1 MKINKLVLREIETK
15 LICVGIPTIGLTILL
30 SHLPS
35 LNPLTNVWIVVFM
48 IVNLFA
54 DLLSVALPTG
64 IVVSLSYP
72 ILICSLLLFGPVGA
86 MWVSIPGSLVT
97 HILKK
102 KEPFKIVYNISQI
115 AISTYVAGLFL
126 PVKLDQI
133 QLSHDLI
140 SIALAG
146 VSFDII
152 NFVLVIKIISIQR
165 NRPFWNSLKVSF
177 LEMSTVRPIYYVTGV
192 IMALC
197 FQAQGF
203 LGAVLVIAPVLGAF
217 FQLNA
222 QNELKNQTSK
232 ANTDALTGLCNRH
245 ALEDWWNRELPTIT
259 DTNQT
264 LSVVMIDIDD
274 FKKVNDTFGHD
285 VGDEVLK
292 LVAETLNDNIRC
304 SDCIF
309 RYGGEEF
316 VVVLPESNSEGSFQ
330 VAERIRSSIST
341 TRLPDYDVH
350 ITVSVG
356 LSSLTNRLIEEE
368 QTENIPNE
376 LIRRADN
383 AMYVAKQSGKNQIQV
398 YS

>member
-15 LICVGIPTIGLTILL
+15 LICIGIPTIGLTILL
-30 SHLPS
+30 YHLPS
-35 LNPLTNVWIVVFM
+35 LNPLTNFWILVFM
-48 IVNLFA
+48 LLNLFA

-86 MWVSIPGSLVT
+86 MWVYIPGTLLT
-97 HILKK
+97 HICRK
-102 KEPFKIVYNISQI
+102 KEPFKIIYNISQI
-115 AISTYVAGLFL
+115 AISTYIAGLFL
-126 PVKLDQI
+126 PAELGQI

-146 VSFDII
+146 VSFDIL
-152 NFVLVIKIISIQR
+152 NFVLVIKIISIQTGCS
-165 NRPFWNSLKVSF
+165 FWKNLKASF
-177 LEMSTVRPIYYVTGV
+177 QEMSTVRPIYYVTGV

-197 FQAQGF
+197 FQSQGF

-217 FQLNA
+217 FQLSA

-232 ANTDALTGLCNRH
+232 AFTDALTGLCNRH
-245 ALEDWWNRELPTIT
+245 ALEDWWQRELTTIT
-259 DTNQT
+259 STSKT

-274 FKKVNDTFGHD
+274 FKQVNDTFGHD
-285 VGDEVLK
+285 IGDEVLK
-292 LVAETLNDNIRC
+292 LVAEALNNTIRR

-316 VVVLPESNSEGSFQ
+316 IVVLPESDTDGSFQ
-330 VAERIRSSIST
+330 VAERIRSAISNT
-341 TRLPDYDVH
+341 TLPDYDVH

-356 LSSLTNRLIEEE
+356 LSNLTNRLLEEE